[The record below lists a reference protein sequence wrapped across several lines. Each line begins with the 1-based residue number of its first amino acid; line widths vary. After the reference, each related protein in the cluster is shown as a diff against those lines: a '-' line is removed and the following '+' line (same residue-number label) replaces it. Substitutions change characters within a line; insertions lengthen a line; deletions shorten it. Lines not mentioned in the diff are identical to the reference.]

1 MAQIVDIDVA
11 DVYNDFAVV
20 EYVEGI
26 CMKFTTIEK
35 LFSWLFAKKEMHI
48 LMIGIDAP
56 GKPTFMYK
64 LKLREFIA
72 TIPTIDAL
80 LPEHTRSHVRVDRND
95 MDCVVEAMDE
105 LRRMLNEVII
115 LFLIPSYHVQLLTSE
130 EVRNNLR
137 HIMLEILS

>member
-1 MAQIVDIDVA
+1 MLYKDQKQEREMGLT
-11 DVYNDFAVV
+11 FS
-20 EYVEGI
+20 
-26 CMKFTTIEK
+26 K

-56 GKPTFMYK
+56 GKPIFMYK

-105 LRRMLNEVII
+105 LHRMLNEVNTFSNSFI
-115 LFLIPSYHVQLLTSE
+115 SRSTS
-130 EVRNNLR
+130 
-137 HIMLEILS
+137 HK